1 MIKTIIIDDEIAN
14 RTVLDSFL
22 KKYCPKID
30 VVGFAENADDA
41 YQLILDEQP
50 DLIFLDIKMPN
61 KSGFDL
67 LKMFDEINFNIIFLT
82 AYDEYAIKAFEFN
95 AIDYILKPIDS
106 QKLIKSVAKVE
117 KVIQLKI
124 NSNIIHFI
132 KSIDEK
138 NELFKSIA
146 LHKKDKVQI
155 IDIDQISHIKAI
167 RNYSEVTTIEEERL
181 ISTKTLLEY
190 EQLLS
195 NNTNFLRINKSV
207 IINIRFVQEYTKG
220 SNCFISMKNSKEEL
234 EVSRRKKS
242 EILHFLKNN

>member
-1 MIKTIIIDDEIAN
+1 M
-14 RTVLDSFL
+14 
-22 KKYCPKID
+22 
-30 VVGFAENADDA
+30 
-41 YQLILDEQP
+41 
-50 DLIFLDIKMPN
+50 
-61 KSGFDL
+61 
-67 LKMFDEINFNIIFLT
+67 
-82 AYDEYAIKAFEFN
+82 
-95 AIDYILKPIDS
+95 
-106 QKLIKSVAKVE
+106 
-117 KVIQLKI
+117 IQLKI

-167 RNYSEVTTIEEERL
+167 RNYSEVTTIQEEKL

-195 NNTNFLRINKSV
+195 NNANFLRINKSV
-207 IINIRFVQEYTKG
+207 IINIRFVHEYTKG
-220 SNCFISMKNSKEEL
+220 SNCFIFMKNSKEEL

>member
-138 NELFKSIA
+138 NELF
-146 LHKKDKVQI
+146 
-155 IDIDQISHIKAI
+155 
-167 RNYSEVTTIEEERL
+167 N
-181 ISTKTLLEY
+181 
-190 EQLLS
+190 
-195 NNTNFLRINKSV
+195 
-207 IINIRFVQEYTKG
+207 
-220 SNCFISMKNSKEEL
+220 
-234 EVSRRKKS
+234 
-242 EILHFLKNN
+242 